1 MGDWCMEIA
10 GDDIKT
16 YAMDHHGLVAA
27 VCNDLGIAKRID
39 ERMGQRDPRRIVSA
53 GTSVVAM
60 ILNGLGFTN
69 RRLYLTP
76 QFFESKPVEHLLGE
90 NISAHHLDDN
100 ALGKALDEIS
110 AYGSSRLFGEIA
122 FEVALEN
129 NLLGSLAHLDSTS
142 MSVEGQY
149 EKDSKENVIKLT
161 HGHSKDHRPDLKQVV
176 MSLVVSGASSIPIW
190 MEPQDGNSSD
200 KKAFHETI
208 KKVRAF
214 QKQLKNCPEFKWVAD
229 SALYSKDKLL
239 KQTDYLWLTRVPET
253 ITEARELVELDEHA
267 IDWKPSEKG
276 YKTAS
281 FSSHYGEVD
290 QRWLLVYSEQSYKR
304 EKKTFDRKLAKQD
317 EELKKLLWHLGNEI
331 FSCESDAIK
340 EVSKASKKFLYHS
353 VETTIIPVIGHGKA
367 GRPKRGETGEIVGY
381 KIQYEMAH
389 NTVAIEK
396 FLNRKG
402 RFILATNDLDRAT
415 FPDEKM
421 LEEYKQQQ
429 NVERGFRFLKDPWFM
444 VDSVFL
450 KSPCRIEALM
460 MVMTLCLMIYNIA
473 QYRLRQ
479 TLKTE
484 NETLPNQI
492 NKSIQNPTI
501 RWIFQ
506 IMEGIGVIH
515 FYEKNLIRPIREMIT
530 NLNELRRK
538 IIKLFGGSA
547 CKIYGIY

>member
-1 MGDWCMEIA
+1 MEIA
-10 GDDIKT
+10 NDDIKT

-27 VCNDLGIAKRID
+27 VCNDLGIAKRIND
-39 ERMGQRDPRRIVSA
+39 RIGQGDPRRIVSA

-90 NISAHHLDDN
+90 PISARQLDDN

-110 AYGSSRLFGEIA
+110 AYGSSQLFGEIA

-149 EKDSKENVIKLT
+149 EKDSKENVVKLT

-190 MEPQDGNSSD
+190 MEPQNGNSSD

-214 QKQLKNCPEFKWVAD
+214 QKQLKGCPEFKWVAD

-239 KQTDYLWLTRVPET
+239 KRTDYLWLSRVPET
-253 ITEARELVELDEHA
+253 ITEARELVELAEQR
-267 IDWKPSEKG
+267 IDWKQSEKG

-281 FSSHYGEVD
+281 FFSYYGEIE
-290 QRWLLVYSEQSYKR
+290 QRWLLVFSEQSYKR
-304 EKKTFDRKLAKQD
+304 EKETFDRKLAKQD

-340 EVSKASKKFLYHS
+340 GVGKATKKFLYHS
-353 VETTIIPVIGHGKA
+353 VETKIIPVIGHGKA

-381 KIQYEMAH
+381 QIQWEMKH
-389 NTVAIEK
+389 NAGAIET

-402 RFILATNDLDRAT
+402 RFILATNDLDKAT

-444 VDSVFL
+444 VDSIFL
-450 KSPCRIEALM
+450 KSPHRIEALM
-460 MVMTLCLMIYNIA
+460 MVMTLCLMIYNVA

-492 NKSIQNPTI
+492 NKPIQNPTI

-515 FYEKNLIRPIREMIT
+515 FYEKNLSEPIKEMIT

-538 IIKLFGGSA
+538 MIKLFGGSA
-547 CKIYGIY
+547 CKIYGIS

>member
-1 MGDWCMEIA
+1 
-10 GDDIKT
+10 
-16 YAMDHHGLVAA
+16 MDHHGLVAA

-39 ERMGQRDPRRIVSA
+39 ERMGQRDPRRIVST

-90 NISAHHLDDN
+90 NISAQHLDDN
-100 ALGKALDEIS
+100 TLGKALDEIS

-149 EKDSKENVIKLT
+149 EKDSRENVVKLT

-190 MEPQDGNSSD
+190 MEPQNGNSSD
-200 KKAFHETI
+200 KTAFHETI
-208 KKVRAF
+208 KKVRSF
-214 QKQLKNCPEFKWVAD
+214 QKQLKDCPEFKWVAD

-239 KQTDYLWLTRVPET
+239 KQADYLWLSRVPET
-253 ITEARELVELDEHA
+253 ITEACELVEKEDNE
-267 IDWKPSEKG
+267 IDWRPGEKG

-281 FSSHYGEVD
+281 FSSHYGEIA

-304 EKKTFDRKLAKQD
+304 EKKTFDRKLENQD
-317 EELKKLLWHLGNEI
+317 VELKKLLWHLGNEV
-331 FSCESDAIK
+331 FSCESDAIR
-340 EVSKASKKFLYHS
+340 EVSKSIKKFSYHS
-353 VETTIIPVIGHGKA
+353 VSTTIIPVIGHGKA
-367 GRPKRGETGEIVGY
+367 GRPKLGETGEIVGY
-381 KIQYEMAH
+381 KIQSDVTH
-389 NTVAIEK
+389 DDVSIEK

-402 RFILATNDLDRAT
+402 RFILATNDLNEST

-444 VDSVFL
+444 VDSIFL
-450 KSPCRIEALM
+450 KSAHRIEALM
-460 MVMTLCLMIYNIA
+460 MVMTLCLMIYNVA
-473 QYRLRQ
+473 QHRLRK
-479 TLKTE
+479 TLELE

-492 NKSIQNPTI
+492 NKPVKNPTI

-506 IMEGIGVIH
+506 IMEGIGIIR
-515 FYEKNLIRPIREMIT
+515 FYKKNLSEPTKEMIT
-530 NLNELRRK
+530 NLSELRRK

-547 CKIYGIY
+547 CKIYGIS